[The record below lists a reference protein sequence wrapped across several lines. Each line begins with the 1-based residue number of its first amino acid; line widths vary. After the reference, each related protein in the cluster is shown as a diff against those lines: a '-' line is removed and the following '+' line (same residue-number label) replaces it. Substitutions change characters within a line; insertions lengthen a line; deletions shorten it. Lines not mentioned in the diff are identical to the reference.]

1 MCADERDDLPMQR
14 RHQFRQHERA
24 CRDVQPFALA
34 VPAPNR
40 IVRYMQPKASSMP
53 TIQNQIGILPSKY
66 CTATIAGRPTALT
79 MMERRNGTR
88 RYSTAMYTMHAAH
101 SQMAVY
107 ERGMSG
113 KVWVTGTVD
122 GTDAANTCTMCAAF
136 VASAIFTIFAI
147 CAMPA
152 IAPIICRRPCNRS
165 ALSETLSCAAGSRA
179 AARRST

>member
-1 MCADERDDLPMQR
+1 MPMNVTICQCSDATSSASTNARAVMYSPSRLP
-14 RHQFRQHERA
+14 
-24 CRDVQPFALA
+24 

-147 CAMPA
+147 SAMPA

>member
-1 MCADERDDLPMQR
+1 MNATICQCSDATSSASTNARAVMYSPSRLP
-14 RHQFRQHERA
+14 
-24 CRDVQPFALA
+24 

-113 KVWVTGTVD
+113 KV
-122 GTDAANTCTMCAAF
+122 
-136 VASAIFTIFAI
+136 
-147 CAMPA
+147 
-152 IAPIICRRPCNRS
+152 
-165 ALSETLSCAAGSRA
+165 
-179 AARRST
+179 

>member
-1 MCADERDDLPMQR
+1 
-14 RHQFRQHERA
+14 
-24 CRDVQPFALA
+24 
-34 VPAPNR
+34 
-40 IVRYMQPKASSMP
+40 MP

-136 VASAIFTIFAI
+136 VHLRYSRYLRYMR
-147 CAMPA
+147 CL
-152 IAPIICRRPCNRS
+152 RS
-165 ALSETLSCAAGSRA
+165 PDHLPPPM
-179 AARRST
+179 